1 MIGAADVAVVIAT
14 FRRPDALTRAVA
26 SVLAQSVAVGEIVVV
41 DDSSPTPVP
50 AFDDP
55 RIRVLRRAEN
65 GGQGAAYRDGL
76 AAVRRPIVA
85 FLDDDDLWRADK
97 IERQLAALGRAA
109 DPERTLVSCGVET
122 LRDVRRLCLPR
133 RPPRAGEGLADY
145 LFVAGGMIQQS
156 TIFVPTA
163 LARRAGFDPAVRR
176 HQDLGFVLRA
186 ERAGAHVVMTET
198 PLVVWGAAERDRLST
213 IPDPVASRA
222 WLATEPRLTRRQRAG
237 FLARH
242 AAAGAPALVGLSC
255 IAFAAACG
263 ALDAREAAALAT
275 RAVLPESLGR
285 PLRQTGRRLL
295 GVPVR

>member
-1 MIGAADVAVVIAT
+1 MTGGDDVAVVIAT
-14 FRRPDALTRAVA
+14 FRRPDALARAVA
-26 SVLAQSVAVGEIVVV
+26 SVLAQTVTVGEIVVV
-41 DDSSPTPVP
+41 DDASPTPVT

-76 AAVRRPIVA
+76 TAVRRPIVA

-97 IERQLAALGRAA
+97 IECQLATLGRAA
-109 DPERTLVSCGVET
+109 DPERALVSCAVET
-122 LRDVRRLCLPR
+122 LRDGRRLCLPR
-133 RPPRAGEGLADY
+133 RPPHPGEPLADY
-145 LFVAGGMIQQS
+145 LFIAGGTIQQS
-156 TIFVPTA
+156 TILVPTA
-163 LARRAGFDPAVRR
+163 LARRAGFDPTVCR

-186 ERAGAHVVMTET
+186 ERAGAHVVLIET

-213 IPDPVASRA
+213 IPDPAASYA

-242 AAAGAPALVGLSC
+242 VAGGAHPLVGLSR
-255 IAFAAACG
+255 IAVAAACG
-263 ALDAREAAALAT
+263 ALDVREAAALAS
-275 RAVLPESLGR
+275 RVALPERLGR